1 MSEPGRTLRDV
12 ATLGLAVGGP
22 VSLFSGIA
30 VGVTLIGGPPV
41 FLVLLFV
48 GGLALSAVSLLVL
61 AADNARQT
69 STEPGHED

>member
-1 MSEPGRTLRDV
+1 MTEPGRTLRDL
-12 ATLGLAVGGP
+12 ATLGLAIGGP

-41 FLVLLFV
+41 FLVLVFV
-48 GGLALSAVSLLVL
+48 GGLALSGLSLLVL

-69 STEPGHED
+69 TERGQED

>member
-12 ATLGLAVGGP
+12 ATLGLAIGGP

-48 GGLALSAVSLLVL
+48 GGLELSAMSLLVL
-61 AADNARQT
+61 AADNARRT
-69 STEPGHED
+69 TETGQED

>member
-1 MSEPGRTLRDV
+1 MSSGGRTVGDL

-30 VGVTLIGGPPV
+30 VGVTLIAGPPL
-41 FLVLLFV
+41 FLVFVFV

-61 AADNARQT
+61 AADNARRT
-69 STEPGHED
+69 TEGGRDN

>member
-1 MSEPGRTLRDV
+1 MSERSRTIRDL

-30 VGVTLIGGPPV
+30 VGVTLIGGPPI

-48 GGLALSAVSLLVL
+48 AGLALSAVSLLVL
-61 AADNARQT
+61 AADNARQAVDT
-69 STEPGHED
+69 GQED

>member
-1 MSEPGRTLRDV
+1 MSNSGRTVRDL

-41 FLVLLFV
+41 FLVLVFV

-61 AADNARQT
+61 AADNARRTTGSGQ
-69 STEPGHED
+69 ED